1 MKENKKIIEIVET
14 IDTAKVFSD
23 LSDSQSG
30 GICVFVGTV
39 REFTQNEKVMSLEFE
54 TYEKMAL
61 KEMDKIA
68 VDALKKWG
76 INKVI
81 IRHAVG
87 VKEVEAPVVVVGASS
102 AHRDAC
108 FEACRYLIDTLKET
122 VPIWKKELFE
132 NKTVWVSAHP

>member
-1 MKENKKIIEIVET
+1 MDKKSIEIVSK
-14 IDTAKVFSD
+14 IDTSQVFME
-23 LSDSQSG
+23 LSHAHSG

-39 REFTQNEKVMSLEFE
+39 REFTQNEEVVSLEFE

-68 VDALKKWG
+68 QHAINRWDL
-76 INKVI
+76 NKVI

-87 VKEVEAPVVVVGASS
+87 AKKVEEPVVVVGASS

-122 VPIWKKELFE
+122 VPIWKKEIFK
-132 NKTVWVSAHP
+132 NKQVWVSAHP

>member
-1 MKENKKIIEIVET
+1 MDRQIVEIVDI
-14 IDTAKVFSD
+14 IDTSQVFTD
-23 LSDSQSG
+23 LSDAQSG

-39 REFTQNEKVMSLEFE
+39 REFTQGEAVVSLEFE
-54 TYEKMAL
+54 TYKKMAL

-68 VDALKKWG
+68 SHALKQWKL
-76 INKVI
+76 NKVI

-87 VKEVEAPVVVVGASS
+87 LKTVEEPVVVVGASS

-122 VPIWKKELFE
+122 VPIWKKEVFE

>member
-1 MKENKKIIEIVET
+1 MDKKIIEIVDI
-14 IDTAKVFSD
+14 IDASQVFTE
-23 LSDSQSG
+23 LSDAQSG

-39 REFTQNEKVMSLEFE
+39 REFTQGEEVVSLEFE
-54 TYEKMAL
+54 TYQKMAI

-68 VDALKKWG
+68 THAMDKWSL
-76 INKVI
+76 NKVI

-87 VKEVEAPVVVVGASS
+87 LKRVEAPVVVVGASS

-122 VPIWKKELFE
+122 VPIWKKEMFE

>member
-1 MKENKKIIEIVET
+1 MDKKIIEIVDI
-14 IDTAKVFSD
+14 IDTSQVFTE
-23 LSDSQSG
+23 LSDAQSG
-30 GICVFVGTV
+30 GICVFIGTV
-39 REFTQNEKVMSLEFE
+39 REFTQGEEVVSLEFE
-54 TYEKMAL
+54 TYKKMAV

-68 VDALKKWG
+68 SDAMKKWSL
-76 INKVI
+76 NKVI

-87 VKEVEAPVVVVGASS
+87 LKEVEAPVVVVGASS

-122 VPIWKKELFE
+122 VPIWKKEMFE

>member
-1 MKENKKIIEIVET
+1 MDNKIVEIVDS
-14 IDTAKVFSD
+14 IDTSQVFME
-23 LSDSQSG
+23 LSDARSG
-30 GICVFVGTV
+30 GICVFVGAV
-39 REFTQNEKVMSLEFE
+39 REFTEGEAVVSLEFE

-61 KEMDKIA
+61 MEMEKIA
-68 VDALKKWG
+68 TDAMEKWKL
-76 INKVI
+76 NKVI

-87 VKEVEAPVVVVGASS
+87 LKKVEAPVVVVGASS

-122 VPIWKKELFE
+122 VPIWKKEVFE

>member
-1 MKENKKIIEIVET
+1 MSRKIIEIVDR
-14 IDTAKVFSD
+14 IDTSQVFTE

-39 REFTQNEKVMSLEFE
+39 REFTQGEEVVSLEFE
-54 TYEKMAL
+54 TYKKMAL
-61 KEMDKIA
+61 MEMGKIA
-68 VDALKKWG
+68 SAAMKKWKL
-76 INKVI
+76 NKVI

-87 VKEVEAPVVVVGASS
+87 VKKVEAPVVVVGASS

-122 VPIWKKELFE
+122 VPIWKKEMFE

>member
-1 MKENKKIIEIVET
+1 MKRKIVEIVDV
-14 IDTAKVFSD
+14 IDTSQVFTE
-23 LSDSQSG
+23 LSDAQSG
-30 GICVFVGTV
+30 GICVFLGTV
-39 REFTQNEKVMSLEFE
+39 REFTQGEEVVSLEFE
-54 TYEKMAL
+54 TYKKMAL

-68 VDALKKWG
+68 IYALEKWG
-76 INKVI
+76 LNKVI

-87 VKEVEAPVVVVGASS
+87 LKEVEAPVVVVGASS

-122 VPIWKKELFE
+122 VPIWKKEMFE

>member
-1 MKENKKIIEIVET
+1 MTRKIVEIVDS
-14 IDTAKVFSD
+14 IDTSEVFTE
-23 LSDSQSG
+23 LSDAHSG

-39 REFTQNEKVMSLEFE
+39 REFTQGEEVVSLEFE
-54 TYEKMAL
+54 TYKKMAL
-61 KEMDKIA
+61 SEMGKIA
-68 VDALKKWG
+68 SDAMKKWKL
-76 INKVI
+76 NKVI

-87 VKEVEAPVVVVGASS
+87 LKKVEEPVVVVGASS

-122 VPIWKKELFE
+122 VPIWKKEMFE

>member
-1 MKENKKIIEIVET
+1 MKKTIAIVDSINVAEIYEQ
-14 IDTAKVFSD
+14 
-23 LSDSQSG
+23 LSDANSG

-68 VDALKKWG
+68 EKALEKWNL
-76 INKVI
+76 NKVV

-87 VKEVEAPVVVVGASS
+87 NGAHLEKRS
-102 AHRDAC
+102 
-108 FEACRYLIDTLKET
+108 F
-122 VPIWKKELFE
+122 
-132 NKTVWVSAHP
+132 

>member
-1 MKENKKIIEIVET
+1 MSRKIVEIVT
-14 IDTAKVFSD
+14 SIDTSKVFSE
-23 LSDSQSG
+23 LSDAHSG

-39 REFTQNEKVMSLEFE
+39 REFTQGEEVVSLEFE

-61 KEMDKIA
+61 KEMNKIA
-68 VDALKKWG
+68 VDAIEKWKL
-76 INKVI
+76 NKVI

-87 VKEVEAPVVVVGASS
+87 LKKVEAPVVVVGASS

-108 FEACRYLIDTLKET
+108 FEACRFLIDTLKET
-122 VPIWKKELFE
+122 VPIWKKERFE